1 MSKKKQQEEKIEEK
15 KPFIILNAK
24 IKEGICEYSY
34 EIYSGP
40 CEGDQIK
47 GRRGINMIHDDLANC
62 FKELNVHLAI
72 LDDAFTGKT
81 LSEFENSDSEGLF
94 SVYGFKVTGTE
105 ENEGYVLQGE
115 KWVKHGNI
123 SLESPKNQ

>member
-34 EIYSGP
+34 EINSGP

-81 LSEFENSDSEGLF
+81 FLNFLNSNDYDLRRITS
-94 SVYGFKVTGTE
+94 
-105 ENEGYVLQGE
+105 
-115 KWVKHGNI
+115 
-123 SLESPKNQ
+123 